1 MQQETANHE
10 VILQTHTPPI
20 LNVARR
26 LELLHQETTLADQL
40 DWCGEIAELED
51 EITSSPATS
60 LSEAAV
66 QVMLASAYIERVRE
80 DLVEDTD
87 AVLAKLEQLIRS
99 ALAAF
104 LRETGI
110 DLTEFGG
117 KRYLPSQTEAPAS
130 NIFRN

>member
-10 VILQTHTPPI
+10 EISHTHTPPI

-26 LELLHQETTLADQL
+26 LELLYQETTLADHL
-40 DWCGEIAELED
+40 DWCSAIAQLED

-60 LSEAAV
+60 LSEAAI

-80 DLVEDTD
+80 DLVDDTD

-110 DLTEFGG
+110 DLSEFGG
-117 KRYLPSQTEAPAS
+117 ERYLPRQAETPAS

>member
-1 MQQETANHE
+1 MQQETRTQDS
-10 VILQTHTPPI
+10 ILQTHTPPI

-40 DWCGEIAELED
+40 DWCTEITELED

-117 KRYLPSQTEAPAS
+117 KRYLPGQAETPAS
-130 NIFRN
+130 DIFRN